1 MASESYTY
9 KGIAAG
15 KYVEGEVEAINQE
28 EASFKL
34 KEQKI
39 IITNLVK
46 SKKKKAEKEKK
57 KGGGGF
63 SFFKKKVGPQDVM
76 LFSKQFATMVKAGLP
91 ILNVLQMLRDQIEHP
106 TMKEII
112 EDIRKSLEGGVTLS
126 KCFEKY
132 PKIFDNIYIN
142 LIKAGEASG
151 KLDIFLLKLVDS
163 LEKREKVKKK
173 IKGAL
178 MYPAVMFSVAI
189 TVMVFMLIKVVP
201 VFAKMYEGMG
211 VALPTPTA
219 VIMTASNFMRGSGG
233 ATLGIMTVLLYI
245 IFKYATTK
253 IPKVRYKWHKYI
265 IGMPIFGDM
274 ILKSLLARIALIMGN
289 LSAAGVNLL
298 EALEIAKSVSNN
310 DVVTQALENVKK
322 GVFSGDTL
330 TKLFLKEPV
339 FPPTFSQLI
348 SVGEQTGS
356 LDEMFTSVSVY
367 YEEEFDTAVENMS
380 SLIEPIMI
388 VFMGTMIG
396 GLMIAM
402 YSPIFN
408 VGSIIGS

>member
-1 MASESYTY
+1 MSAETYTY
-9 KGIAAG
+9 KGISAG
-15 KYVEGEVEAINQE
+15 KYVEGTVEALSQE

-39 IITNLVK
+39 IITNLIRT
-46 SKKKKAEKEKK
+46 KKKAAEKK
-57 KGGGGF
+57 KSAGGGF
-63 SFFKKKVGPQDVM
+63 SLFKKKITPGDIVI
-76 LFSKQFATMVKAGLP
+76 FSKQFATMVKAGLP
-91 ILNVLQMLRDQIEHP
+91 ILNVLSMLRDQLEHP
-106 TMKEII
+106 ELKII
-112 EDIRKSLEGGVTLS
+112 VEDIRKNLEGGLTLS

-132 PKIFDNIYIN
+132 PKTFDNVYIN

-151 KLDIFLLKLVDS
+151 KLDVFLMKLVDS

-173 IKGAL
+173 IKSAL
-178 MYPAVMFSVAI
+178 TYPVVMFVVAI
-189 TVMVFMLIKVVP
+189 TVMVFMLVKVVP
-201 VFAKMYEGMG
+201 IFAEMYEGMG

-233 ATLGIMTVLLYI
+233 ATLFFVVVAIYVT
-245 IFKYATTK
+245 FKVVTTK
-253 IPKVRYKWHKYI
+253 SAAIRYKWHQQVLK
-265 IGMPIFGDM
+265 MPVFGDM
-274 ILKSLLARIALIMGN
+274 ILKSLIARVSLIMGN

-298 EALEIAKSVSNN
+298 ESIEIAKSVSNN
-310 DVVTQALENVKK
+310 DVVTKALENVKK

-348 SVGEQTGS
+348 SVGEQTGN
-356 LDEMFTSVSVY
+356 LDEMFTSVSGY
-367 YEEEFDTAVENMS
+367 YEEEFDTAVDNMS

-388 VFMGTMIG
+388 VFMGSMIG

-408 VGSIIGS
+408 VGAIIGG

>member
-1 MASESYTY
+1 MSSETYTY
-9 KGIAAG
+9 KGISAG
-15 KYVEGEVEAINQE
+15 KYVEGSIEALSQE

-39 IITNLVK
+39 IITKLIRT
-46 SKKKKAEKEKK
+46 KKKAADKTKK
-57 KGGGGF
+57 KGA
-63 SFFKKKVGPQDVM
+63 SLSLFKKKVKPEDVVI
-76 LFSKQFATMVKAGLP
+76 FSKQFATMVKAGLP
-91 ILNVLQMLRDQIEHP
+91 ILNVLSMLRDQLEHP
-106 TMKEII
+106 ELKII
-112 EDIRKSLEGGVTLS
+112 VEDIRKSLEGGMTLS

-151 KLDIFLLKLVDS
+151 KLDVFLLKLVDS

-178 MYPAVMFSVAI
+178 MYPMVMFTVAI

-201 VFAKMYEGMG
+201 IFAEMYEGMG
-211 VALPTPTA
+211 VELPTPTA
-219 VIMTASNFMRGSGG
+219 VIMAGSDFMRGSGG
-233 ATLGIMTVLLYI
+233 LTLFLVLVVGFAL
-245 IFKYATTK
+245 FKYLTTK
-253 IPKVRYKWHKYI
+253 VPAIRYKWHQRVLK
-265 IGMPIFGDM
+265 MPVFGDM
-274 ILKSLLARIALIMGN
+274 ILKSLIARVSLIMGN
-289 LSAAGVNLL
+289 LSGAGVNLL
-298 EALEIAKSVSNN
+298 ESIEIAKQVSNN
-310 DVVTQALENVKK
+310 DVVTLALENVKK

-330 TKLFLKEPV
+330 TKLFLKEPT

-348 SVGEQTGS
+348 SVGEQTGN
-356 LDEMFTSVSVY
+356 LDEMFTSVANY
-367 YEEEFDTAVENMS
+367 YEEEFDTAVDNMS

-408 VGSIIGS
+408 VGALMG